1 MAGGSPSDPASAPR
15 RSPVR
20 LVPVDE
26 RGDGQRVDNFVLREC
41 PDVPKT
47 RIYRAL
53 RKGEIRVNGGRVKPP
68 HRLVLGD
75 EVRLPPLSA
84 PEPRPTGTAPPGWQ
98 ARLADSIVHEDEQ
111 LLVLNKP
118 SGLAVHGGSGL
129 QFGLIETLRSM
140 RPQDRFLELV
150 HRLDRETSGLIL
162 VARKPAALRAL
173 HELLRGEKGVDKR
186 YVALVAGRWPRHQRL
201 VEAPLQRIERRSG
214 ERVVRVH
221 KDGKA
226 SRTEFSVRSAYQGCT
241 LVEAR
246 PLTGRTHQIRV
257 HAAHAGHPLLGDE
270 KYADDAARA
279 RAEELGLRR
288 LFLHAERLRFTLG
301 ERRYDLSAPLDEEL
315 ITILE
320 KAAK

>member
-1 MAGGSPSDPASAPR
+1 MGSSPPESESPPR
-15 RSPVR
+15 RSRVR
-20 LVPVDE
+20 MVPVDE

-53 RKGEIRVNGGRVKPP
+53 RKGEIRVNGGRVRPQ

-75 EVRLPPLSA
+75 EVRLPPLNTGAPRSA
-84 PEPRPTGTAPPGWQ
+84 GTAPAGWQ
-98 ARLADSIVHEDEQ
+98 ARLEDSIVHEDDQ
-111 LLVLNKP
+111 LLVINKP

-150 HRLDRETSGLIL
+150 HRLDRDTSGLIL

-173 HELLRGEKGVDKR
+173 HDLLRGEKGVEKR

-201 VEAPLQRIERRSG
+201 VEAPLQRVERRSG
-214 ERVVRVH
+214 ERIVRVH

-226 SRTEFSVRSAYQGCT
+226 SRTAFAVRNTYPGCT
-241 LVEAR
+241 LIEAQ

-257 HAAHAGHPLLGDE
+257 HAMHVGHPLLGDD
-270 KYADDAARA
+270 KYADEAARTLTS
-279 RAEELGLRR
+279 ELGLKR
-288 LFLHAERLRFTLG
+288 LFLHAEGLRFKLG
-301 ERRYDLSAPLDEEL
+301 DQLYELHAPLDPEL
-315 ITILE
+315 TRILE
-320 KAAK
+320 RASN